1 MLQKFVVF
9 FSKQEPELSYYSFD
23 HKISCIFIFY
33 KAYKAVWEN
42 ECLYKDSPSLY
53 INFAP
58 VGGRTLVCSYIY
70 KEERKKKKVLK
81 AQIHREPGLMSTN
94 FIFHCP
100 AWRLKFAALS
110 FSPKYPVQLRR
121 KAKPVAVGFTR
132 AKCQAEGCRENAEI
146 KDVSELPPP
155 PLSLWGLASYKR
167 ERFTSLK
174 SLSHFICCLDMND
187 YVSDILVKE
196 SA

>member
-1 MLQKFVVF
+1 M
-9 FSKQEPELSYYSFD
+9 
-23 HKISCIFIFY
+23 
-33 KAYKAVWEN
+33 
-42 ECLYKDSPSLY
+42 
-53 INFAP
+53 
-58 VGGRTLVCSYIY
+58 VCSYIY

-121 KAKPVAVGFTR
+121 KARPVAVGFTR
-132 AKCQAEGCRENAEI
+132 AKFQAEGCRENAEI